1 LPSRAPTLNPGGRT
15 CKLLQALALQIGNE
29 VSYNELAD
37 MIGINKNTVA
47 NYIQILE
54 KAFII
59 FRLKP
64 YSKNLRN
71 ELKKLR
77 KIYFYDTGIRN
88 VLINNLNPLNLRQ
101 DIGSLWENF
110 MISERLKYNSNN
122 NKDKQVYFWRT
133 LQQQE
138 IDYIEEYNGK
148 LSGFELKWKKDKF
161 KKNQTFL
168 NAYKGSSI
176 ELINKDNYKSFA
188 ASYAGA
194 DIAGKDDN
202 YFVNVGLYM
211 NIDEY
216 NKIKELER
224 SYADVYNANYAWQ
237 WESQSERKEFRR
249 MWKSSENAYNN
260 IRFAAGALILNRIA
274 SAINAVRLV
283 SRYNKNLSNDLSWN
297 VNFDYV
303 NTVALPNTIRFN
315 FVSSF

>member
-1 LPSRAPTLNPGGRT
+1 MKKIFFLVLLISQFTLAQTLNYSMV
-15 CKLLQALALQIGNE
+15 NF
-29 VSYNELAD
+29 SAD
-37 MIGINKNTVA
+37 VNTKIVINKTNFENVLSKKKAGLAVLYSMLLPGMGELYA
-47 NYIQILE
+47 NSYESGKYFTIGDAVLWG
-54 KAFII
+54 FII
-59 FRLKP
+59 GF
-64 YSKNLRN
+64 
-71 ELKKLR
+71 
-77 KIYFYDTGIRN
+77 
-88 VLINNLNPLNLRQ
+88 NNY
-101 DIGSLWENF
+101 GSQ
-110 MISERLKYNSNN
+110 M
-122 NKDKQVYFWRT
+122 
-133 LQQQE
+133 
-138 IDYIEEYNGK
+138 
-148 LSGFELKWKKDKF
+148 
-161 KKNQTFL
+161 
-168 NAYKGSSI
+168 
-176 ELINKDNYKSFA
+176 KDNYKSFA